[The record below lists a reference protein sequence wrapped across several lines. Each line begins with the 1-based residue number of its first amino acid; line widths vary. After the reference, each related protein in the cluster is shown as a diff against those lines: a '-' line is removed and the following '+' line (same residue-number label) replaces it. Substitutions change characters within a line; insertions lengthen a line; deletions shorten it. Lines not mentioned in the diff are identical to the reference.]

1 MTLPSKAIATLIV
14 CSAFGMSVP
23 ASADTVRGGRV
34 VLLTSA
40 SQGGG
45 DSVCQASPFNERAC
59 NRAERKYERTVDR
72 IQRQFDKKQEDLQA
86 KRDRKLEKADS
97 PDEKDDIRDDYKD
110 DLAKLREKR
119 DRQLD
124 KAQAE
129 L

>member
-1 MTLPSKAIATLIV
+1 MTLPRRSIATLLL
-14 CSAFGMSVP
+14 CTAFGISVP
-23 ASADTVRGGRV
+23 ASADTVRDGRV

-59 NRAERKYERTVDR
+59 ERAQRKYERTVDR
-72 IQRQFDKKQEDLQA
+72 IQRQFDRKKDNLQD
-86 KRDRKLEKADS
+86 KRDRKLGNADS

-110 DLAKLREKR
+110 DLAKLKKKR

>member
-1 MTLPSKAIATLIV
+1 MTLPSKAIATLV
-14 CSAFGMSVP
+14 LCAAFGAAVP

-72 IQRQFDKKQEDLQA
+72 IERLYDKNAENLQD

-110 DLAKLREKR
+110 DLAKLKEKR
-119 DRQLD
+119 DRQLE